1 MAVPDINVGTTS
13 IQTNDPVTPGGGNGG
28 GSGNSTSPQHTSYP
42 RDLKVAL
49 PSEFNGEQG
58 KAKEFLHQISL
69 NIAFWEATRK
79 PGDQPIPDDAKILF
93 TLSFMKG
100 GTAGPWGQ
108 EWLRKTIEADEKVS
122 WKEFLKEFA
131 TAFRAEEDEARTR
144 QKLMNLRQG
153 KDTVEGYTTTFNL
166 LRAQSG
172 ITQDEALQ
180 DFYLRGLDPKIT
192 ERIFN
197 NPTLPENL
205 AKLQTMAK
213 NIDFNV
219 RRAQNFLHFG
229 RGGTTSVYDSSKMF
243 STNNSKTTTTTS
255 THDPNAM
262 DVDRLTAEERTEYF
276 RKGLCF
282 SCGKT
287 GHLSRDC
294 PNKPKK
300 KDRGDGK
307 WRGKFN
313 NRNRR
318 INAIEQ
324 SDDKEEE
331 REEMP
336 NDDNTR
342 LRVNM
347 VKTLIDGL
355 SNEAREELF
364 DRLDEEADEKD
375 FQ

>member
-1 MAVPDINVGTTS
+1 MAVPDINVGTTF
-13 IQTNDPVTPGGGNGG
+13 IQTNDPVTSGGGNGG
-28 GSGNSTSPQHTSYP
+28 GSGNYISSQHTSYP

-58 KAKEFLHQISL
+58 KVKEFLHQVSL
-69 NIAFWEATRK
+69 NITFWEITQK
-79 PGDQPIPDDAKILF
+79 PGDQPIPDKAKILF
-93 TLSFMKG
+93 ALFFMKG

-108 EWLRKTIEADEKVS
+108 EWLRKTLELRN
-122 WKEFLKEFA
+122 KEGKKPTWDGFLEEFA
-131 TAFRAEEDEARTR
+131 TAFRAEEDEVRTR

-180 DFYLRGLDPKIT
+180 DFYLRGLDLKIT

-197 NPTLPENL
+197 NPTLPKDLTE
-205 AKLQTMAK
+205 LQTMAK

-219 RRAQNFLHFG
+219 RRAQNFLHLG

-243 STNNSKTTTTTS
+243 STNSSKATSTS

-262 DVDRLTAEERTEYF
+262 DVDRLTAEERTKYF
-276 RKGLCF
+276 RKGQYF

-294 PNKPKK
+294 PNKPKR

-307 WRGKFN
+307 WKGKFN
-313 NRNRR
+313 NRNRQ
-318 INAIEQ
+318 INTTEI
-324 SDDKEEE
+324 
-331 REEMP
+331 
-336 NDDNTR
+336 
-342 LRVNM
+342 
-347 VKTLIDGL
+347 
-355 SNEAREELF
+355 
-364 DRLDEEADEKD
+364 
-375 FQ
+375 